1 MSAPDPRTARVTH
14 AMEDYLKGIYEIS
27 LDNAQVT
34 TSLIAQRMAV
44 KPASVSG
51 MLRTLADMHLVT
63 HTPYY
68 GVALTPAGQQIALEV
83 LRHHRLIE
91 LYLVEA
97 LGFKWDE
104 VHDEA
109 DRLEHVISEKFE
121 ARIADLLGHPTM
133 DPHGDPIPAH
143 DGTMPPHTRTSLADM
158 AAGTCRRIVRVRGD
172 HHSSRLQY
180 LASLGLIPGNVV
192 TVCEVSPFDGPL
204 MIFVDQKTHAL
215 DRRLAQLIYVAEHL
229 DDTNATT

>member
-1 MSAPDPRTARVTH
+1 MTSQDSRTARVTH

-34 TSLIAQRMAV
+34 TSLIATRMAV

-51 MLRTLADMHLVT
+51 MLRALAELNLVT

-68 GVALTPAGQQIALEV
+68 GVTLTPTGQQIALEV

-121 ARIADLLGHPTM
+121 ARIADLLGDPTI
-133 DPHGDPIPAH
+133 DPHGDPIPAR
-143 DGTMPPHTRTSLADM
+143 DGTMPPHIRTSLADM
-158 AAGTCRRIVRVRGD
+158 TAGSCTRIVRVRGD

-180 LASLGLIPGNVV
+180 LATLGLVPGNTV
-192 TVCEVSPFDGPL
+192 TVCEVTPFDGPL
-204 MIFVDQKTHAL
+204 MIVVDQHTHAL
-215 DRRLAQLIYVAEHL
+215 DRRLAQLIYVVEQH
-229 DDTNATT
+229 DDSTPPT

>member
-1 MSAPDPRTARVTH
+1 
-14 AMEDYLKGIYEIS
+14 
-27 LDNAQVT
+27 
-34 TSLIAQRMAV
+34 
-44 KPASVSG
+44 
-51 MLRTLADMHLVT
+51 MHLVT

-133 DPHGDPIPAH
+133 DPHGDPIPAY
-143 DGTMPPHTRTSLADM
+143 DGTMPPHTRISLADM
-158 AAGTCRRIVRVRGD
+158 PAGATTRIVRVRGD

-180 LASLGLIPGNVV
+180 LASLGLIPGNSV

-204 MIFVDQKTHAL
+204 MIFVNQQTHAL
-215 DRRLAQLIYVAEHL
+215 DRRLAQLIYVTEQR
-229 DDTNATT
+229 DDS

>member
-1 MSAPDPRTARVTH
+1 MTSQDSRTARVTH

-34 TSLIAQRMAV
+34 TSLIATRMAV

-51 MLRTLADMHLVT
+51 MLRALAELNLVT

-68 GVALTPAGQQIALEV
+68 GVTLTPTGQQIALEV

-121 ARIADLLGHPTM
+121 ARIADLLGDPTI
-133 DPHGDPIPAH
+133 DPHGDPIPAR
-143 DGTMPPHTRTSLADM
+143 DGTMPPYPHQSGRHDGGSCT
-158 AAGTCRRIVRVRGD
+158 RIVRVRGD

-180 LASLGLIPGNVV
+180 LATLGLVPGNTV
-192 TVCEVSPFDGPL
+192 TVCEVTPFDGPL
-204 MIFVDQKTHAL
+204 MIVVDQHTHAL
-215 DRRLAQLIYVAEHL
+215 DRRLAQLIYVVEQH
-229 DDTNATT
+229 DDSTPPA